1 MKKKPG
7 PVFHCMYC
15 GDELQSMEIETCDI
29 NRRWC
34 PTCGHMSF
42 TTMICGALV
51 GATEGNGDI
60 SIFYLIEKLEKANK
74 ATQRLN
80 RQLQERGEQ
89 PVSYATAISILVDA
103 GITYLDM
110 MRQSEKEPLILDPKD
125 AEL

>member
-1 MKKKPG
+1 
-7 PVFHCMYC
+7 
-15 GDELQSMEIETCDI
+15 
-29 NRRWC
+29 
-34 PTCGHMSF
+34 
-42 TTMICGALV
+42 MICGALV